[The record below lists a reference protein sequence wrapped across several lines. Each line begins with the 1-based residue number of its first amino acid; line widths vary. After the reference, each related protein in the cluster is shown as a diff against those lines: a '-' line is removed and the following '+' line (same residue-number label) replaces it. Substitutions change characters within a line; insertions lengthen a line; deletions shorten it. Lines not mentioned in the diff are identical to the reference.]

1 MKDLKWKRILA
12 GAMAILLLAGCG
24 KTNEGGDADTDS
36 PGGQKVQGESSE
48 NGEPQGGGEDNRQ
61 ADRSYVEGTSIDVTG
76 MPQAEL
82 AEKKVTVYCWGE
94 YVPEKLYDWQGYR
107 FQDYYG
113 GEVEVILS
121 TGDYYENLYK
131 LIAAGEI
138 PDIVI
143 GEAKSFPA
151 FLMKD
156 LVQPWDDYVDF
167 DNPVWQETGSL
178 EDIDKMRYD
187 GKVYNITAKSHN
199 LGVMFYN
206 QRLISEA
213 GLEEPMELQKRG
225 EWTWEKFREYLDAT
239 TMDTT
244 GDGITDVY
252 GIVNT
257 GDFPLALFASTG
269 ELHIEYENN
278 QFINNMKSQKIQDA
292 ANFLYEIGNN
302 GSQLMSLGDPVSEF
316 LNGKAAFV
324 YTNDYRGY
332 VDYAAL
338 WETDGIG
345 IVPMPKYSGADGQ
358 YQASLTDNIWLMKGA
373 KNPEGAALLVL
384 AEQYDSL
391 LNVDPQA
398 ESARQ
403 SQIDDWMEKG
413 FSREAA
419 EAVLDINDMPT
430 KILWPRNIP
439 IADGNVE
446 YRAMDTPWTT
456 LSDTVSGSVD
466 KAILD
471 ATTSE

>member
-1 MKDLKWKRILA
+1 MKRLKWKEILA
-12 GAMAILLLAGCG
+12 GVMVVLLCAGCG
-24 KTNEGGDADTDS
+24 NEVSDNSEKQEEQREETTGVEGETGNSESVGG
-36 PGGQKVQGESSE
+36 
-48 NGEPQGGGEDNRQ
+48 
-61 ADRSYVEGTSIDVTG
+61 ADRSYIEGTTIDVTG

-82 AEKKVTVYCWGE
+82 SEKKVTVYCWGE
-94 YVPEKLYDWQGYR
+94 YVPEKVYDWQGYR
-107 FQDYYG
+107 FEDYYG

-167 DNPVWQETGSL
+167 DNPVWQETGAM
-178 EDIDKMRYD
+178 EDINKMRYE
-187 GKVYNITAKSHN
+187 GKVYNITGKSHN

-225 EWTWEKFREYLDAT
+225 EWNWDKFKEYLDAT

-278 QFINNMKSQKIQDA
+278 EFRNNMKSQKIQDA

-302 GSQLMSLGDPVSEF
+302 GSQYMSLGDPVSEF

-338 WETDGIG
+338 WDADGIG
-345 IVPMPKYSGADGQ
+345 IVPMPQYSGAEEQ

-384 AEQYDSL
+384 SEQYDTL
-391 LNVDPQA
+391 LNVDPNA
-398 ESARQ
+398 ESPRQ
-403 SQIDDWMEKG
+403 SQIDDWVGRG

-430 KILWPRNIP
+430 KILWSRNIP
-439 IADGNVE
+439 ITDGNVE

-456 LSDTVSGSVD
+456 LADTVSGSVD
-466 KAILD
+466 KAIQD
-471 ATTSE
+471 ATTPE